1 MVAEGTTVSLVLGS
15 GGARGLV
22 HIGIIN
28 WLEEQGYRIVSIAGC
43 SMGALVGGFYA
54 LGKLDQFAD
63 WVVGLSAVELFK
75 LMDFTLAQGGLLKG
89 DKIINALTER
99 AGDALIEE
107 LAISYTA
114 VAADISN
121 EKEVWIQQGSLFEAI
136 RASISLP
143 LLFTPVE
150 RLGVQLLDGGVL
162 NPVPIAPTFGD
173 HSELTIAVNLAG
185 SPDPLLAA
193 VADNST
199 GSVPVAQR
207 SALGLKMLQLVNSL
221 SPAAGVSSSL
231 SMYRV
236 ADQAFDAMQGTIA
249 RQKLAAYPPDILL
262 EVPRNLCGTLEFD
275 RAEEL
280 IAYGYDLAARSL
292 AGSTEQY

>member
-1 MVAEGTTVSLVLGS
+1 MLAQGKRVSLVLGS

-22 HIGIIN
+22 HVGVIN
-28 WLEEQGYRIVSIAGC
+28 WLEEQGYQIESIAGC
-43 SMGALVGGFYA
+43 SMGALVGGIYA
-54 LGKLDQFAD
+54 LGKLDQFTD
-63 WVVGLSAVELFK
+63 WIKGISAVEMFK

-89 DKIINALTER
+89 DKIIKVLVEL

-107 LAISYTA
+107 LPISYTA

-121 EKEVWIQQGSLFEAI
+121 EKEVWIQKGSLIEAI

-143 LLFTPVE
+143 LLFTPVQ
-150 RLGVQLLDGGVL
+150 RMGVQLLDGGVL

-173 HSELTIAVNLAG
+173 HSEQTIAVNLAG
-185 SPDPLLAA
+185 SPDPMLADA
-193 VADNST
+193 
-199 GSVPVAQR
+199 GSKESVRTEQR
-207 SALGLKMLQLVNSL
+207 SALGLKMAQFIDSL
-221 SPAAGVSSSL
+221 SPAAAVSTNL

-236 ADQAFDAMQGTIA
+236 VDQAFDAMQGTIA

-280 IAYGYDLAARSL
+280 IAYGYEL
-292 AGSTEQY
+292 AGRTLAGAA

>member
-89 DKIINALTER
+89 DKIINALTEL

-292 AGSTEQY
+292 AGSTEQH

>member
-1 MVAEGTTVSLVLGS
+1 MVAEGASVSLVLGS

-22 HIGIIN
+22 HIGVIN
-28 WLEEQGYRIVSIAGC
+28 WLEEQGYKIESIAGC
-43 SMGALVGGFYA
+43 SMGALVGGIYA
-54 LGKLDQFAD
+54 LGKLDQFTD
-63 WVVGLSAVELFK
+63 WIKGLSAVEMFK
-75 LMDFTLAQGGLLKG
+75 LMDFTLAQGGLIKG
-89 DKIINALTER
+89 DKIIKALIEL

-107 LAISYTA
+107 LPISYTA

-121 EKEVWIQQGSLFEAI
+121 EKEVWIQKGSLIEAV

-150 RLGVQLLDGGVL
+150 RMGVQLLDGGVL

-173 HSELTIAVNLAG
+173 HTDATIAVNLAG
-185 SPDPLLAA
+185 SPDPMLA
-193 VADNST
+193 VADSDDALA
-199 GSVPVAQR
+199 VEQR
-207 SALGLKMLQLVNSL
+207 WALGHKMEQFIDSL
-221 SPAAGVSSSL
+221 SPAATVSSNL

-236 ADQAFDAMQGTIA
+236 VDQAFDAMQGTIA

-280 IAYGYDLAARSL
+280 ISYGYDLARRSL
-292 AGSTEQY
+292 AVAV

>member
-89 DKIINALTER
+89 DKIINALTEL

-292 AGSTEQY
+292 AASTEQH